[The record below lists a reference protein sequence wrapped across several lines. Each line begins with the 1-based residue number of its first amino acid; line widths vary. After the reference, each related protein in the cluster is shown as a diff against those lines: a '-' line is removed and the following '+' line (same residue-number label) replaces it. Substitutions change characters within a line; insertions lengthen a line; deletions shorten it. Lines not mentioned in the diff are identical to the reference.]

1 MSESE
6 PELEPEFE
14 AEAEVVVEPEP
25 VEEPAQKPRS
35 GGAASALALLVALAA
50 LGLSGWQYYQSQLVS
65 TDIEDPLR
73 DELQAQL
80 SDTEA
85 RLRSSQ
91 AEGLQD
97 ISETQQ
103 ALRQQ
108 LAQQKSAAQAQYDQL
123 TTMLQSQRQRLLE
136 LGSADRDDWMLA
148 EAEYLL
154 RLANQRLIMAADV
167 RSALALLSSADG
179 ILKEMDDPEL
189 HPVRLKIAADLA
201 ALRAVPELDVEGT
214 WMRIQALVGQLEAL
228 TLFRLPALQQE
239 LESAEQEALPEAAD
253 WDQRLQSGVDAA
265 LARLSNYVV
274 VRRRQAPYEALIDPQ
289 WEGMVR
295 QNLRMLLEQARAA
308 LLSGNQA
315 LYSQSISNAR
325 RWLGE
330 FFSFN
335 EAGVQAMEAELAAL
349 EQVTVSRNYPDISGS
364 ISAVKTAIRSKHR
377 IESGQ

>member
-1 MSESE
+1 VSESE
-6 PELEPEFE
+6 PELEPEIE
-14 AEAEVVVEPEP
+14 AEAEVVVEPES

-65 TDIEDPLR
+65 TDTEDPLR
-73 DELQAQL
+73 DQLQAQL

-97 ISETQQ
+97 FSETQQ

-123 TTMLQSQRQRLLE
+123 ATMLQSQRQRLLE

-228 TLFRLPALQQE
+228 TLFRLPVV
-239 LESAEQEALPEAAD
+239 ESAEQEALPEAAD

-274 VRRRQAPYEALIDPQ
+274 VRRRQTPYEALIDPQ